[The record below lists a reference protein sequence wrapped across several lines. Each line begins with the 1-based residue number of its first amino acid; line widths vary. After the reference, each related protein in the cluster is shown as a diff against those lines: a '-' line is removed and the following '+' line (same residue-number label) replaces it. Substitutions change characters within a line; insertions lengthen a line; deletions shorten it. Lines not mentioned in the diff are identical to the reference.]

1 LDEKKFRRV
10 KKEELMK
17 QLRDEGFDVERE
29 NIVRNEKY
37 VKWYFVY
44 GLKDKSGLTYD
55 GKLQ

>member
-1 LDEKKFRRV
+1 
-10 KKEELMK
+10 MK